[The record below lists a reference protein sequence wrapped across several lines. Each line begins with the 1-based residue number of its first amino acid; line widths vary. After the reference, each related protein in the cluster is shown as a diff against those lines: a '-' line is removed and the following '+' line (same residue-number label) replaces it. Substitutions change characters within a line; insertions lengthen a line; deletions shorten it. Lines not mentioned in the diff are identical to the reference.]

1 MLKKLEA
8 AKAYINKHV
17 AMLIVIMG
25 ALLTSTLFILIR
37 STNLYIIWL
46 TMTILFIIFNIRTV
60 IYIKTGIISE
70 GSDDCSYHGEML
82 LTSILYVMLI
92 ISIPIHLM
100 VVESNLDKAKA
111 RVILEVP
118 ISKRVECLI
127 KIQQESES
135 FGELLLLQRL

>member
-8 AKAYINKHV
+8 VKAYINKHV

-60 IYIKTGIISE
+60 VYIKTGIISE
-70 GSDDCSYHGEML
+70 ESDNCYYHGEMVP
-82 LTSILYVMLI
+82 TSILYVMLI

-100 VVESNLDKAKA
+100 IVESNLDKAKA

>member
-46 TMTILFIIFNIRTV
+46 TMTIPFIIFNIRTV
-60 IYIKTGIISE
+60 VYIKTGIISE
-70 GSDDCSYHGEML
+70 GSDDCYYHGEMVP
-82 LTSILYVMLI
+82 TSILYVMLI